1 MNKPSRAQ
9 ELFIRRLKIRRI
21 TVYAARILILAGF
34 LFLWELRLPVVFLWR
49 AWRHGNFT
57 GAEHVGLD

>member
-1 MNKPSRAQ
+1 MNEISKGQ
-9 ELFIRRLKIRRI
+9 QLYLKSHRKHKRI
-21 TVYAARILILAGF
+21 VRISRILILFSF